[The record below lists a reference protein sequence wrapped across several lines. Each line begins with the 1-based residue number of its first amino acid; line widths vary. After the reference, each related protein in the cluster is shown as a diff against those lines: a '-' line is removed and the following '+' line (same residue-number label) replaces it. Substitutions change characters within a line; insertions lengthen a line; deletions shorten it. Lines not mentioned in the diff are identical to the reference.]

1 MVLLALYD
9 DGKTVV
15 MLLELIG
22 VFLHLC
28 DGCFLNYCILGIF
41 GDGIGGSFSLPLVL
55 LEVVIFCI
63 SCIMTRSGN
72 VTNLRESLLF
82 KVLMRNLL
90 RLS

>member
-1 MVLLALYD
+1 MVLLAWYD

-41 GDGIGGSFSLPLVL
+41 GDGIGGGRLRKRSWSCCVC
-55 LEVVIFCI
+55 EVAG
-63 SCIMTRSGN
+63 S
-72 VTNLRESLLF
+72 
-82 KVLMRNLL
+82 
-90 RLS
+90 